1 MFPAIDNYGCILTE
15 HDTEINEMRIH
26 ITNLEDYQKSY
37 FIIWGI
43 SFISPFPVDPSL
55 CVELEI
61 STDLKQTMILPK
73 ARKITNNQF
82 IIRVPILS
90 LKRLVKINWLMSW
103 KLLFQ

>member
-15 HDTEINEMRIH
+15 HDTEVNEMRIH
-26 ITNLEDYQKSY
+26 ITNLEDYQKLY
-37 FIIWGI
+37 FIIRGI

-55 CVELEI
+55 RVELEI

-82 IIRVPILS
+82 IIGVPILS
-90 LKRLVKINWLMSW
+90 LK
-103 KLLFQ
+103 